1 MNIDVFNQSH
11 EKVGEVA
18 LSKAFSAKWN
28 PDLVHQVVVSYISNR
43 RAPLAHVK
51 DRSEVRGGGKKP
63 YAQKHTGRARHGSS
77 RSPIWSGGGITHG
90 PRSNE
95 KNFDKKINKKM
106 KKSALFAALSKK
118 FVDGEIMVVD
128 SLTFEDKKTKSVAA
142 MFKKFFTRKP
152 SVLIVTGKENNTVF
166 RSARNITKTDII
178 RISELNVFDVM
189 QHKVVMFERGA
200 IEAVK

>member
-11 EKVGEVA
+11 EKVSELT
-18 LSKAFSAKWN
+18 LSKAFEKKWN
-28 PDLVHQVVVSYISNR
+28 PDLVHQVVVSYISNK

-63 YAQKHTGRARHGSS
+63 HAQKHTGRSRHGSS
-77 RSPIWSGGGITHG
+77 RSPLWSGGGITHG

-106 KKSALFAALSKK
+106 KHGALLSALSKK
-118 FVDGEIMVVD
+118 VVDGEILVVD
-128 SLTFEDKKTKSVAA
+128 SLSFEDKKTKSVST

-152 SVLIVTGKENNTVF
+152 SVLIVTGKENKTVF
-166 RSARNITKTDII
+166 QAARNIPKTDIM
-178 RISELNVFDVM
+178 RVSELNVFDVM
-189 QHKVVMFERGA
+189 QHKVVMFEKSA
-200 IEAVK
+200 IETVK